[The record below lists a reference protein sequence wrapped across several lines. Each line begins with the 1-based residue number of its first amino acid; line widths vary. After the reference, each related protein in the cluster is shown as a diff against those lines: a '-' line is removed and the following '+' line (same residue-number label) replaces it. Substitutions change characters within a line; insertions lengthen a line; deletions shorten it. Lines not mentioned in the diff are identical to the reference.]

1 MIKRIRCAV
10 VALMLTPAI
19 GTAQDLDAGLTAFDA
34 GDYATALQ
42 EWRPLAEQGD
52 ATAQVNLGL
61 MYENGKGVP
70 QDYTEALRWYRV
82 AAEQGDATA
91 QAILAVTYDMGRGVP
106 QDYAEALRWYRMS
119 AERGDANAQYIIA
132 VMYENGRGVLQ
143 DYETAHMWFNI
154 AGANG
159 NSQASNYRDKLSK
172 RMSAADISE
181 AQSRAR
187 VCISSGYQDCD

>member
-52 ATAQVNLGL
+52 ATAHVNLGL
-61 MYENGKGVP
+61 MYDNGKGVP
-70 QDYTEALRWYRV
+70 QDYT
-82 AAEQGDATA
+82 
-91 QAILAVTYDMGRGVP
+91 
-106 QDYAEALRWYRMS
+106 EALRWYRMS

-154 AGANG
+154 AGAN
-159 NSQASNYRDKLSK
+159 
-172 RMSAADISE
+172 
-181 AQSRAR
+181 
-187 VCISSGYQDCD
+187 